1 MTQPPPPSPWLPA
14 WLEIEALF
22 QYLGFTTLL
31 IQSQENRK
39 HPFEEL
45 LLTRESKH
53 KEKDILR
60 LTLLNEQ
67 LKYIQIEEKALIFQ
81 FLLNL
86 PIQTP
91 TAIVKRKEL
100 PALLL
105 LLNQL
110 LPLGTL
116 AWAPKE
122 GLYLR
127 YCLLWEPGSW
137 SGPVMV
143 EIAQNLFWG
152 AKTVKPWLERFA
164 DPKTTLQNLE
174 KQIQSLLQAEF

>member
-1 MTQPPPPSPWLPA
+1 MTQPPKPSPLLPA

-31 IQSQENRK
+31 IQAQENRK

-45 LLTRESKH
+45 LLTRETKH
-53 KEKDILR
+53 KEKEVLR
-60 LTLLNEQ
+60 IKLLNEQ
-67 LKYIQIEEKALIFQ
+67 LKQIHIEEKALIFQ

-91 TAIVKRKEL
+91 TLPSKRKEL

-116 AWAPKE
+116 AWAQKE

-152 AKTVKPWLERFA
+152 AKTIKPWLERFS
-164 DPKTTLQNLE
+164 DPKTSLQYLE
-174 KQIQSLLQAEF
+174 KQIHPVLTGGS